1 MSDLKEYIISIVEG
15 KTIDD
20 LESLLTSTTSGLD
33 GVPDRTV
40 DVANPRL
47 LNERQTH
54 FYLADD
60 EAELL
65 RTHPD
70 VLDVSINP
78 HSYLKALNYTQVDNF
93 NRGPGS
99 TANNGGSTLYTNW
112 GLRRVNLGTYEDTT
126 ANANYDYH
134 LDGTGVDVVIQDNG
148 VQDGHPEWEDRDG
161 NIRFIQHDWYLA
173 AGVSGVMPTGHYGSV
188 GNHGSHVAGTVAG
201 KHYGWAKN
209 STIYALRYD
218 LFDLEAWDLI
228 RLWHQNKPVDSRTG
242 IRRPT
247 IVNASWGYR
256 WFYNNSGL
264 GGNQVS
270 RTYRGTTTITNAQS
284 SAQGQITA
292 FGGAHNFTSIADNIA
307 TKQMTDAG
315 VIYVKAAGNYY
326 HKTDSSVDKTILNI
340 NSTTLQMK
348 HTMGVAVGHVLTAVS
363 GCSITPGT
371 TVTVIND
378 GKTVV
383 ISSAITLTSGPV
395 VINFKGPDYD
405 NAYTYSTGWA
415 FGAVAAGSPIYY
427 QRPGSPWSPDTI
439 TVGNI
444 DNILNGSNQEQRSTS
459 SEHGPGVDIYAPGS
473 AISSATRNGGS
484 GYGSE
489 AVYPYNT
496 DYRIARISGTSMAA
510 PQVCGLLACYLSIN
524 PTATAEDCKEWL
536 ANTASVR
543 GQMFGETGLTNDYT
557 NYRSTNGG
565 IARYLKDPWAVPTGV
580 KYKNVTVSGN
590 FDKI

>member
-1 MSDLKEYIISIVEG
+1 MSDLKEYIISVVEG

-242 IRRPT
+242 IKRPT

-256 WFYNNSGL
+256 WFYNNSG
-264 GGNQVS
+264 GGGDQVS

-415 FGAVAAGSPIYY
+415 FGAVTAGSPIYY

-565 IARYLKDPWAVPTGV
+565 VARYLKDPWAVPTGV

>member
-1 MSDLKEYIISIVEG
+1 MSDLKEYIISVVEG
-15 KTIDD
+15 KTIDEI
-20 LESLLTSTTSGLD
+20 ESLITSTTSGLD
-33 GVPDRTV
+33 GIPDRPV

-54 FYLADD
+54 FYLSDN

-70 VLDVSINP
+70 VLDVSMNP
-78 HSYLKALNYTQVDNF
+78 HPDLRALNYIQVDNF
-93 NRGPGS
+93 NRGPGGTS
-99 TANNGGSTLYTNW
+99 NNGGSPLYTNW
-112 GLRRVNLGTYEDTT
+112 GLRRVNLGVYENTT
-126 ANANYDYH
+126 GNANYDYH

-173 AGVSGVMPTGHYGSV
+173 AGASGTMPTGHYGNV
-188 GNHGSHVAGTVAG
+188 GNHGSHVAATVAG

-209 STIYALRYD
+209 ATIYALRFD
-218 LFDLEAWDLI
+218 LFDLDAWDLI
-228 RLWHQNKPVDSRTG
+228 RLWHLNKPVDSRTG

-256 WFYNNSGL
+256 WYFNN
-264 GGNQVS
+264 GGYGGVQVN
-270 RTYRGTTTITNAQS
+270 RTYRGTTTTTSAQS
-284 SAQGQITA
+284 SAQGQITVG
-292 FGGAHNFTSIADNIA
+292 GGAHNFTVIPENIA

-326 HKTDSSVDKTILNI
+326 HKTDSSTDKTILNV
-340 NSTTLQMK
+340 NGTTLRMK
-348 HTMGVAVGHVLTAVS
+348 HTLGIAVGHVLTAIS
-363 GCSITPGT
+363 GCTVTPGT
-371 TVTVIND
+371 TVTTINN
-378 GKTVV
+378 GKTIV
-383 ISSAITLTSGPV
+383 ISSTITLTSGPI

-405 NAYTYSTGWA
+405 NAYTYSTSWA
-415 FGAVAAGSPIYY
+415 GGAVAAGSPIYY

-444 DNILNGSNQEQRSTS
+444 DNILNGSSQEQRSTS
-459 SEHGPGVDIYAPGS
+459 SEHGPGIDIYAPGS

-489 AVYPYNT
+489 AVYPYDSN
-496 DYRIARISGTSMAA
+496 YRIARISGTSMAS

-524 PTATAEDCKEWL
+524 PSATAEDCKEWL
-536 ANTASVR
+536 ANIASVR
-543 GQMFGETGLTNDYT
+543 GQMYGETGLTNDYT
-557 NYRSTNGG
+557 DLRSTNGG
-565 IARYLKDPWAVPTGV
+565 VARYLKNPYAVPTGV
-580 KYKNVTVSGN
+580 NYKNITVSGN